1 MRSQLSRLVAIVGSM
16 PIVQLQLVIRDD
28 SERVAHE
35 TLQLLADELGEYFQS
50 GAAATWVKVDYIP
63 FEQYAEN
70 RETLRDDARP
80 TLVHVLKYKIPD
92 QERLAQEAK
101 ELACIVANALLRPE
115 RHTHI
120 IYEPDGKGRVAFGG
134 LLLR

>member
-1 MRSQLSRLVAIVGSM
+1 M

-28 SERVAHE
+28 SERIAHE
-35 TLQLLADELGEYFQS
+35 TLQRLADELGECFQS

-70 RETLRDDARP
+70 RETLHDDARP
-80 TLVHVLKYKIPD
+80 TLVRVLKYKIPD

-101 ELACIVANALLRPE
+101 ELASIVANVLLRPE

-134 LLLR
+134 LLVT